1 MTTKHPVAMFEL
13 GPGDEGYD
21 KGRRFRLD
29 TLDGDEFYFLTQ
41 GDMEA
46 FIPLHGMKHVTEV
59 EMSALREA
67 LKNNGKRSP

>member
-13 GPGDEGYD
+13 GPSDYGYD

-29 TLDGDEFYFLTQ
+29 TVDGEQFYFPTQ
-41 GDMEA
+41 DDAEA
-46 FIPLHGMKHVTEV
+46 FVPLHGMKHVTEV

-67 LKNNGKRSP
+67 LRNNRK